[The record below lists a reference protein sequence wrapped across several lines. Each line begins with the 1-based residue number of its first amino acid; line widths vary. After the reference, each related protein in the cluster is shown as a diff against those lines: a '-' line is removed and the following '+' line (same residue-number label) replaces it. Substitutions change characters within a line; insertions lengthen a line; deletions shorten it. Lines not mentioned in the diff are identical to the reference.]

1 MKKVKI
7 HNPKGNKKVLLA
19 CIGQCVHVAGVHNF
33 MSIAT
38 QLGYECKFLGPAT
51 PIWKLI
57 DEIKNYNPEIVGIS
71 YRLTA
76 STIKPL
82 LVTFFND
89 FEKIEKKP
97 SKLYFAGTPEVKDV
111 VKEFKKFNE
120 YFIGGESKHRVISIL
135 KGEKQHL
142 KKKIAIPLDLISRI
156 EWKKPYPIIR
166 AHFGLSDFDATVRGI
181 QTIANAEVLDVIS
194 IAPDQNTQANYFHPE
209 ELIQELSGAGGVPIR
224 NEDDF
229 LKLHKARLMGNYPLL
244 RIYAG
249 TRDFIK
255 FAELYQRT
263 IKNAWAAI
271 PIFWFN
277 QMDGRGPLK
286 LKESIRQ
293 HLKAIKWY
301 AENNIPV
308 EINDSHHW
316 SLRDA
321 PDAIA
326 VADMYL
332 SGIIAKKIGVKY
344 FIAQYMFNTPPLSS
358 LDMDLAKILAK
369 NELLLTLVD
378 DSFSVIKQVRTG
390 LASIPVDLNKAKGQL
405 AAATLIQL
413 AIKPNIV
420 HVVSYSEANHAAN
433 PDDIIESCNI
443 VDQVINASFA
453 SKLHFIDK
461 AISKRKE
468 ELIKEAKWI
477 IDLIPRL
484 TKTSEEKRNPWI
496 DHKVL
501 TRLVK
506 YGIFDAPHLKNNKF
520 ALGQI
525 KTKIVNG
532 ACYSWDSENQK
543 IMNEQERISK
553 IFEKHS
559 NLLKSE
565 GNFQKKAFY
574 GKVMN
579 E

>member
-1 MKKVKI
+1 
-7 HNPKGNKKVLLA
+7 
-19 CIGQCVHVAGVHNF
+19 
-33 MSIAT
+33 
-38 QLGYECKFLGPAT
+38 
-51 PIWKLI
+51 
-57 DEIKNYNPEIVGIS
+57 
-71 YRLTA
+71 
-76 STIKPL
+76 
-82 LVTFFND
+82 
-89 FEKIEKKP
+89 
-97 SKLYFAGTPEVKDV
+97 
-111 VKEFKKFNE
+111 
-120 YFIGGESKHRVISIL
+120 VISIL

-194 IAPDQNTQANYFHPE
+194 IAPDQNTQANYFHPQ

-224 NEDDF
+224 CEDDF
-229 LKLHKARLMGNYPLL
+229 IKLHKARLTGNYPLL

-255 FAELYQRT
+255 LAKLYQCT
-263 IKNAWAAI
+263 INNAWAAI

-277 QMDGRGPLK
+277 QMDGRGPLT
-286 LKESIRQ
+286 LKDSIRQ
-293 HLKAIKWY
+293 HLKTIKWH
-301 AENNIPV
+301 AKNNIPV
-308 EINDSHHW
+308 EVNDSHHW

-332 SGIIAKKIGVKY
+332 SGIIAKTLGVKY
-344 FIAQYMFNTPPLSS
+344 FIAQYMFNNPPLSS

-390 LASIPVDLNKAKGQL
+390 LSSFPVDLNKAKGHL

-413 AIKPNIV
+413 AIKPDII
-420 HVVSYSEANHAAN
+420 HVVSYSEASHAAG
-433 PDDIIESCNI
+433 PEEIIESCNI
-443 VDQVINASFA
+443 VDQVINLSLS
-453 SKLHFIDK
+453 SKLNFSNDVIR
-461 AISKRKE
+461 KRKV

-484 TKTSEEKRNPWI
+484 TKSSDEEKNPWVN
-496 DHKVL
+496 HEAL

-520 ALGQI
+520 ASGQV

-532 ACYSWDSENQK
+532 ACYSWDSENQR
-543 IMNEQERISK
+543 IMNEQDRISK
-553 IFEKHS
+553 IIEKYP
-559 NLLKSE
+559 NLLKAEDS
-565 GNFQKKAFY
+565 FQREKLY
-574 GKVMN
+574 GEVVN
-579 E
+579 Q